1 MCFLSRKKVF
11 SLTGLLLL
19 LVLLW
24 VWNWENSSNNWAV
37 ATNLN
42 SSGQQMA
49 LTMPVAAQNGNW
61 EEYRMEKEK
70 SRSEQRQRLQ
80 NIIELGGEDSEAGKR
95 AAIELLELTGYQ
107 AREAELENLLLAR
120 GYKDLA
126 VWLDGEGV
134 LLILSEE
141 TGREE
146 ELRHLAAR
154 FAGVENEKV
163 ILIF

>member
-1 MCFLSRKKVF
+1 MCFLSKRKVLG
-11 SLTGLLLL
+11 LTGLFLLFVLLL
-19 LVLLW
+19 L
-24 VWNWENSSNNWAV
+24 WNWENGSENWAA

-42 SSGQQMA
+42 SSGQQIA
-49 LTMPVAAQNGNW
+49 LAVPEPNGNW

-95 AAIELLELTGYQ
+95 AAVELLELTGYQ

-126 VWLDGEGV
+126 VWLDSEGV
-134 LLILSEE
+134 LLILSEK

-154 FAGVENEKV
+154 FAGVEDEK
-163 ILIF
+163 IMLIF